1 MQANTQQVLRGE
13 DEQTEAYTAPR
24 CGQGRKSPRAAP
36 RPSEGPDLPL
46 RPWQLV
52 PPTTAPCPR
61 GHEVLLPVLSLLFSP
76 HPGHGKTLNFRTVT
90 GEEKGK
96 SSALG
101 RGPRPSPSPGPSP
114 RPPAPSLS
122 VGAAPTEG
130 PGGPQSG
137 CAASALWTLTC
148 STSLRSSDS

>member
-52 PPTTAPCPR
+52 PATKC
-61 GHEVLLPVLSLLFSP
+61 SFLFC
-76 HPGHGKTLNFRTVT
+76 H
-90 GEEKGK
+90 
-96 SSALG
+96 
-101 RGPRPSPSPGPSP
+101 
-114 RPPAPSLS
+114 
-122 VGAAPTEG
+122 
-130 PGGPQSG
+130 
-137 CAASALWTLTC
+137 C
-148 STSLRSSDS
+148 SSLRTRDTGRP